1 MQKLEQVE
9 SQSTRTLEKIK
20 VLKDSKVLI
29 GQQTHESCSFD
40 HGSIL

>member
-29 GQQTHESCSFD
+29 DQQTHESCSFD
-40 HGSIL
+40 HGNIL